1 MRCGWVGKEIWF
13 FSELVV
19 EGLVDFQSKVSQVMK
34 TIGLAFN
41 DFNFVVHPF
50 QLTSVDGVIAVV
62 DDSVTVPFQ
71 HSDKRVH
78 RSIVKGSS
86 KIAPLIEGLGCPSS

>member
-1 MRCGWVGKEIWF
+1 MKVQVTTTLTPAGF

-41 DFNFVVHPF
+41 D
-50 QLTSVDGVIAVV
+50 L
-62 DDSVTVPFQ
+62 
-71 HSDKRVH
+71 
-78 RSIVKGSS
+78 
-86 KIAPLIEGLGCPSS
+86 GLLQFS

>member
-1 MRCGWVGKEIWF
+1 MFLKIWF

-19 EGLVDFQSKVSQVMK
+19 EGLVDFQGKVSQVMK

-41 DFNFVVHPF
+41 DFNFVIHPF
-50 QLTSVDGVIAVV
+50 QPTSVDGVITVV

-71 HSDKRVH
+71 HPDKCVH
-78 RSIVKGSS
+78 GSIVKGSS
-86 KIAPLIEGLGCPSS
+86 KIAPLIECLGGPSS